1 MTQGLCWLGG
11 SLSFFEEHTT
21 AVCVMARLRI
31 QRRRLLRLPTI
42 TTLRGRRRVAA
53 ESGTRKCPWR
63 AEAWSPGGGPTPPM
77 GEAMAC
83 TAPHTRPR
91 VGATTRPRSTTV
103 SRVCWTRCQPLA
115 CNAKRALHGSKAQR
129 LPRSLSRNR
138 AAETDRSP
146 AIGQR
151 SYTQPLIPAAPAPI
165 APSCSSF
172 VPMSAYCFPEV
183 RSPCSTGFWFPKS
196 LESWLRLFLVYCNT
210 KDKPLQTSAFPINL
224 RGPFLTNYRLYFLQ
238 TTF

>member
-1 MTQGLCWLGG
+1 VRTRHSWSWSCGRAHRAPTDRQSAGWHRGLASGHRNLMRTTMASSAPAAPCADDAGLCWLGG

-21 AVCVMARLRI
+21 AVCAIARLRI

-42 TTLRGRRRVAA
+42 TTLRGRRRGAA

-63 AEAWSPGGGPTPPM
+63 AEAWRPGGGPTPPM

-103 SRVCWTRCQPLA
+103 SRVCWTRCQQLA

-129 LPRSLSRNR
+129 RPRSLFRSR
-138 AAETDRSP
+138 AYETDRSP

-151 SYTQPLIPAAPAPI
+151 SYAQPIVPAAPAPS
-165 APSCSSF
+165 APSCSSS
-172 VPMSAYCFPEV
+172 VPS
-183 RSPCSTGFWFPKS
+183 
-196 LESWLRLFLVYCNT
+196 
-210 KDKPLQTSAFPINL
+210 
-224 RGPFLTNYRLYFLQ
+224 
-238 TTF
+238 